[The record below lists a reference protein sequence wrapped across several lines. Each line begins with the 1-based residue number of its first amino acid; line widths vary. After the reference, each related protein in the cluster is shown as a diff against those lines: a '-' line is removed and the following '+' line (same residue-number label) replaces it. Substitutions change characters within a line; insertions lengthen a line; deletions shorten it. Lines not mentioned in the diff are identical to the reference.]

1 MSVAV
6 FIDLHLLCDV
16 CRLRFFNQLEDEL
29 QSHQQ
34 EEQWLRDKGQQLAQR
49 DAELGGEVLREISLL
64 QTTWEDTKK
73 LITERWATRK
83 DLLYFFVI
91 FYWYLPLNQSVNH
104 SLTILWTWTENKQ
117 LHLMFIE
124 LNTSL

>member
-6 FIDLHLLCDV
+6 FIELHLLCDV

-73 LITERWATRK
+73 LITERWATRN
-83 DLLYFFVI
+83 DLLYFFCYILLVFATQSI
-91 FYWYLPLNQSVNH
+91 SQSCPNNIMDLDRKQTVAFYV
-104 SLTILWTWTENKQ
+104 
-117 LHLMFIE
+117 
-124 LNTSL
+124 